1 MQVPYSFHIS
11 SKRHALT
18 TTNKI
23 AQVSRHNLRLYKST
37 EYRQEDIEVLRGSD
51 KSILEDVKA
60 IYHEE
65 FDDIVK
71 EFDASQKRSDR
82 KIGDYLTHLSNQ
94 SQDIAVEIIIQ
105 IGDKEYWKD
114 KTIEEKKQMKAIYEA
129 QIGELERLCPDFKIA
144 SAVLHLDESSP
155 HVHLCGV
162 PIAHGYKK
170 GLSKRVSKTKIF
182 TRESLSMLQDK
193 MREHAKNFLEQLAI
207 KMDFKPKEKGR
218 NHDIPKHALDE
229 YYQVI
234 NDTQQKQAHLFE
246 LDANL
251 REKNKSL
258 RRLDKD
264 INARYTDLQKL
275 DSFEEL
281 RAIYQKAYGE
291 YFELEFEALERSRSR
306 NKNITHD

>member
-18 TTNKI
+18 TTTKI
-23 AQVSRHNLRLYKST
+23 AEVSRHNLRLYKST

-60 IYHEE
+60 IYHKE

-114 KTIEEKKQMKAIYEA
+114 KTIEEKRQTKALYEA
-129 QIGELERLCPDFKIA
+129 QISELERLCPDFKIA

-162 PIAHGYKK
+162 PIAHGYKR

-193 MREHAKNFLEQLAI
+193 MREHAQKLLESMSI
-207 KMDFKPKEKGR
+207 TIKPKEKGR
-218 NHDIPKHALDE
+218 NYDLPKALLADYYKLQEATQELDE
-229 YYQVI
+229 
-234 NDTQQKQAHLFE
+234 
-246 LDANL
+246 NL
-251 REKNKSL
+251 RERNKNLHKL
-258 RRLDKD
+258 
-264 INARYTDLQKL
+264 NAQIGKRFEEMHKL
-275 DSFEEL
+275 DVFEEL
-281 RAIYQKAYGE
+281 CDIYKKAYGE
-291 YFELEFEALERSRSR
+291 YFELELLEREREKNKSFGHER
-306 NKNITHD
+306 NF